1 MMQMP
6 PRVVTDEFP
15 ARHVGHNLIAR
26 GGRGRVEFVASF
38 DPNEM
43 IQRFAE
49 RAEAVKKR
57 PMPPVEGEGRR
68 HFIEQSKV
76 DFQDFAMIA
85 DAEASIDEGILTLQI
100 DLRPPDQR

>member
-1 MMQMP
+1 MA
-6 PRVVTDEFP
+6 T
-15 ARHVGHNLIAR
+15 
-26 GGRGRVEFVASF
+26 F
-38 DPNEM
+38 DPDEM

-49 RAEAVKKR
+49 RAQAVKKR

-76 DFQDFAMIA
+76 DFQDFAMLA
-85 DAEASIDEGILTLQI
+85 DAEPSLDDGILTLRI

>member
-1 MMQMP
+1 MG
-6 PRVVTDEFP
+6 E
-15 ARHVGHNLIAR
+15 
-26 GGRGRVEFVASF
+26 RGRVERVATF

-43 IQRFAE
+43 IHRFAE

-68 HFIEQSKV
+68 HFIEQSKA

-85 DAEASIDEGILTLQI
+85 DADATLADGILTLRI
-100 DLRPPDQR
+100 DLSS